1 MELKFIGLGKMGH
14 NLALNAID
22 KGHNVL
28 GFDISADSRN
38 NAKNLGINVV
48 ETLEDLL
55 KERNGKRI
63 VFLSV
68 VSGNPTN
75 ELIKQ
80 LSVMLDAGDIV
91 IDSGN
96 SNFNDSVS
104 NYKMLKEKS
113 IDFLDCGTSGGI
125 SGARNGACLMIGGD
139 ADVYAE
145 VEPFFESVAIKDGCL
160 YTGEAGSGHYLKMI
174 HNGIEYGMMQAIGEG
189 FDILNESEFNYDYEK
204 VAKVWN
210 HGSVVRSWLMELAEE
225 GFKDDK
231 HLDKIEGVI
240 DASGE
245 AKWTVQ
251 EALRLNIPAP
261 VITTSLYVRNA
272 SKITN
277 SFSNRVVAI
286 LRHGFG
292 GHAVTYRK
300 DN

>member
-14 NLALNAID
+14 NLALNALD
-22 KGHNVL
+22 NGHEIL
-28 GFDISADSRN
+28 GYDISDDSRN
-38 NAKNLGINVV
+38 NARKLGIDVV
-48 ETLEDLL
+48 DTLEALL
-55 KERNGKRI
+55 QNKNGKRI
-63 VFLSV
+63 VFISV
-68 VSGNPTN
+68 VSGDPTN
-75 ELIKQ
+75 GLIKQ
-80 LSVMLDAGDIV
+80 LAEMLDAGDII

-96 SNFNDSVS
+96 SNFNDSIN
-104 NYKMLKEKS
+104 NYNMLKEKS
-113 IDFLDCGTSGGI
+113 IEFLDCGTSGGI
-125 SGARNGACLMIGGD
+125 SGARHGACLMVGGD
-139 ADVYAE
+139 PDVYK
-145 VEPFFESVAIKDGCL
+145 VVQPFFESVAIKDGCL
-160 YTGEAGSGHYLKMI
+160 YAGKAGSGHYLKMI

-189 FDILNESEFNYDYEK
+189 FDILNESEFNYDFEK

-225 GFKDDK
+225 GFKNDQN
-231 HLDKIEGVI
+231 LQKIEGVI

-261 VITTSLYVRNA
+261 VITTSLYVRSA

-292 GHAVTYRK
+292 GHSVTYRK